1 MNAPLKKC
9 SAYGA
14 DLFTPHLP
22 QAVFQRRVSTDTDT
36 VFASAR
42 PGAAD
47 ETTANGTDKSVP
59 YKFVLQ
65 NAAAHLRYAKRY
77 GFLRNREPGHQR

>member
-1 MNAPLKKC
+1 MERINPFPTAIDF
-9 SAYGA
+9 GA
-14 DLFTPHLP
+14 DE
-22 QAVFQRRVSTDTDT
+22 AV
-36 VFASAR
+36 AS
-42 PGAAD
+42 
-47 ETTANGTDKSVP
+47 GTGKSVP

>member
-1 MNAPLKKC
+1 MAAPTIL
-9 SAYGA
+9 Y
-14 DLFTPHLP
+14 L
-22 QAVFQRRVSTDTDT
+22 STDEA
-36 VFASAR
+36 VAS
-42 PGAAD
+42 
-47 ETTANGTDKSVP
+47 GTGKSVP

>member
-1 MNAPLKKC
+1 V
-9 SAYGA
+9 GA
-14 DLFTPHLP
+14 DE
-22 QAVFQRRVSTDTDT
+22 AV
-36 VFASAR
+36 AS
-42 PGAAD
+42 
-47 ETTANGTDKSVP
+47 GTGKSVP

>member
-1 MNAPLKKC
+1 MNF
-9 SAYGA
+9 GA
-14 DLFTPHLP
+14 DKT
-22 QAVFQRRVSTDTDT
+22 
-36 VFASAR
+36 
-42 PGAAD
+42 
-47 ETTANGTDKSVP
+47 GTCGTGKPVP